1 MILYILMLLCLVI
14 HVFVCVFAAIHS
26 INTYL
31 VIVMLC
37 NYSLCYQ
44 LEVAASIA
52 TTIDTLASGLR
63 TLSEIY
69 S

>member
-1 MILYILMLLCLVI
+1 MFG
-14 HVFVCVFAAIHS
+14 HTRVCVCVCGYTFHKHIS
-26 INTYL
+26 SYS
-31 VIVMLC
+31 
-37 NYSLCYQ
+37 YDSLCYQ